1 MNIHDYLIETG
12 NYPNLVGFNY
22 LIRAVEIV
30 QERGKIKLC
39 QDLYPMIAKEYKTS
53 ATKVERAIRH
63 ILTNKIKIK
72 DYQRIGINKRPT
84 AGEFIYYFATMKG
97 EKYGK

>member
-12 NYPNLVGFNY
+12 NFPNLLGFNY
-22 LIRAVEIV
+22 LIRAVEIM
-30 QERGKIKLC
+30 QAKGKIKLNEI
-39 QDLYPMIAKEYKTS
+39 YSMVAKEYKTS

-63 ILTNKIKIK
+63 ILTDRIKIK